1 MNVPILFS
9 LLTPTQ
15 YREGRERLF
24 QSAGSLQWYV
34 RQHRAALVE
43 AGALLLHAGR
53 WLIHPDQFDAHVMA
67 TGASAAKKSMAGA
80 APSLSE

>member
-9 LLTPTQ
+9 LLTPAQ

-34 RQHRAALVE
+34 RQHRPALID

-53 WLIHPDQFDAHVMA
+53 WMVHPDQFDAYVMA
-67 TGASAAKKSMAGA
+67 TGASAAKRAMAA
-80 APSLSE
+80 APSPLHE

>member
-34 RQHRAALVE
+34 RQHRTALID

-53 WLIHPDQFDAHVMA
+53 WLIHPDQFDAYVMA
-67 TGASAAKKSMAGA
+67 TGASAAKRSMGS
-80 APSLSE
+80 APPPLSQ